1 MPPLHPMEYSILPC
15 ILHMTFSQTL
25 PYCNIAIISIAWQA
39 APLALWCPAS
49 LRQMGWGFGAPYPV
63 AARCHAP
70 WSARRGRWD
79 VVCDGKV
86 VPPEEMTAVSIAR
99 LVVRIETFFWFMT
112 VYDVYCKYIELVHFG
127 FKSLHKYGAALGT
140 STKIS

>member
-86 VPPEEMTAVSIAR
+86 VPPEEMTAVSIAK
-99 LVVRIETFFWFMT
+99 LVVRIETFFG
-112 VYDVYCKYIELVHFG
+112 L
-127 FKSLHKYGAALGT
+127 
-140 STKIS
+140 